1 VVLTCAISL
10 LAIAIAAALP
20 AVASAQVTISGYAKG
35 SFDSFS
41 IGSPLSAAAAAS
53 GNGATDAVRGTPS
66 NTGRLGKTSES
77 RVTDHSSRIIF
88 SAVEQINDDLS
99 GVFQYDLRFSVDQTA
114 RAGNEGGAASGPY
127 VGGATNQKLDGWMA
141 NPAAVTNPL
150 SSGNNHVGIVS
161 KSMGALRFGRQDIYY
176 DVTGSVMPSSVH
188 INASAPTIMHSPA
201 PGVAMAN
208 FSRTPNLI
216 WYTSPVIQG
225 FNVVAGYSTNPL
237 RVSGTNETENDLS
250 TTSATRRGDGTFLRL
265 NGTVGPFA
273 LSFATVNLKSDYFGG
288 TCTNSNGNCVFE
300 TVANANTNANQKGNA
315 LSAIYRSGPIA
326 VGAAYSMNKAAF
338 GPGGN
343 TSTNANLANANFE
356 RSAFNLSAAY
366 TMGKNTIA
374 VERQTAND
382 WTRNGVKAADTGATG
397 TTLAWDYA
405 FSKRTNIGLTY
416 FVLDNDAYSQL
427 APFYSGSNTFGG
439 HFAAKNGETYK
450 LTSFV
455 MRHTW

>member
-1 VVLTCAISL
+1 MKKSL

-35 SFDSFS
+35 SVDSFS
-41 IGSPLSAAAAAS
+41 IGNALSATAANAAL
-53 GNGATDAVRGTPS
+53 NATAGTS
-66 NTGRLGKTSES
+66 LQSGRLGKTSES

-88 SAVEQINDDLS
+88 SAVEQIDNDLS

-114 RAGNEGGAASGPY
+114 RLGNEGSAAASGW
-127 VGGATNQKLDGWMA
+127 TA
-141 NPAAVTNPL
+141 NAAAVVNPL

-161 KSMGALRFGRQDIYY
+161 KSMGALRMGRQDIYY
-176 DVTGSVMPSSVH
+176 GVTGSVMPSSVH

-208 FSRTPNLI
+208 FSRTPNLV
-216 WYTSPVIQG
+216 WYTSPTIQG
-225 FNVVAGYSTNPL
+225 WSATAAYSTNPL

-250 TTSATRRGDGTFLRL
+250 TTGTTRRGDGTFFQV
-265 NGTVGPFA
+265 NGQVGPVA
-273 LSFATVNLKSDYFGG
+273 LTFATVNLKSDYWGG
-288 TCTNSNGNCVFE
+288 NCTNSLPGQNTSGNCVYE
-300 TVANANTNANQKGNA
+300 TIAGANTNPNQKGNA

-326 VGAAYSMNKAAF
+326 LGVGYAQNKATF
-338 GPGGN
+338 SP
-343 TSTNANLANANFE
+343 NALPSNATVANNAGAKFE
-356 RSAFNLSAAY
+356 RDSFNLSAAY
-366 TMGKNTIA
+366 TMGKNTFA

-382 WTRNGVKAADTGATG
+382 WNRNGVKGAETGATG
-397 TTLAWDYA
+397 TVLAWDYA

-416 FVLDNDAYSQL
+416 FALDNGDYSAL
-427 APFYSGSNTFGG
+427 GPFYSGSNTFGG

>member
-1 VVLTCAISL
+1 MKKSL

-35 SFDSFS
+35 SVDSFS
-41 IGSPLSAAAAAS
+41 IGNALRYDAANTAA
-53 GNGATDAVRGTPS
+53 NATAGTAAQ
-66 NTGRLGKTSES
+66 TGRLGKTSER

-88 SAVEQINDDLS
+88 SAVEQIDNDLS
-99 GVFQYDLRFSVDQTA
+99 GVFQLDLRFSVDQTA
-114 RAGNEGGAASGPY
+114 RLGNEGSAAASGW
-127 VGGATNQKLDGWMA
+127 TA
-141 NPAAVTNPL
+141 NAAAVVNPL

-161 KSMGALRFGRQDIYY
+161 KSMGALRMGRQDIYY
-176 DVTGSVMPSSVH
+176 GVTGSVMPSSVH

-208 FSRTPNLI
+208 FSRTPNLV
-216 WYTSPVIQG
+216 WYTSPTIQG
-225 FNVVAGYSTNPL
+225 WSATAAYSTNPL

-250 TTSATRRGDGTFLRL
+250 TTGTTRRGDGTFFQV
-265 NGTVGPFA
+265 NGQVGPVA
-273 LSFATVNLKSDYFGG
+273 LTFATINLKSDYWGG
-288 TCTNSNGNCVFE
+288 TCTNSNGSCVYE
-300 TVANANTNANQKGNA
+300 TIAGANTNPNQKGNA

-326 VGAAYSMNKAAF
+326 LGVGYAQNKATFSPNASSN
-338 GPGGN
+338 PG
-343 TSTNANLANANFE
+343 AKFE
-356 RSAFNLSAAY
+356 RDSFNLSAAY
-366 TMGKNTIA
+366 TMGKNTFA

-382 WTRNGVKAADTGATG
+382 WNRNGVKGAETGATG
-397 TTLAWDYA
+397 TVLAWDYA

-416 FVLDNDAYSQL
+416 FALDNGDYSAL
-427 APFYSGSNTFGG
+427 GPFYSGSNTFGG